1 MELIHNQ
8 VFRLLDDSRKGG
20 YRAGLYRVIFD
31 EPALQKVVCVCIQP
45 ADSDQINR
53 GGRTKLETPKNLR
66 KKPLAKLIGEL
77 LWMDR
82 DDLFRW
88 KKEGSLKLI
97 DIDRE
102 ALYYSAI
109 KSAKDQEIYE
119 HRRSVMASILDFHKL
134 HEGIL
139 VHGSMGGLVREAVEK
154 TGVSRSFVYK
164 QWSTLCRLGI
174 NEISLY
180 PRHDRCGAPGVSR
193 PCEPNGRK
201 KAGRKTLLQ
210 RMESLYGP
218 MPDPEQPG
226 MSSEW
231 QAAIIAAD
239 KRIKTP
245 VKPNMRQ
252 RYDLIL
258 KSDFVRRYRQNGDQ
272 LEPVLPSRGQ
282 YPNFRQVRRVLEREI
297 PKLQRILEKTTM
309 GHFKRTLRGLTARNW
324 QDVEGPGHTW
334 AIDSTIADVYLRS
347 SINRSWI
354 VGRPIV
360 YIVVDVW
367 STAIVGFYV
376 CLAGPSWN
384 TAKIS
389 IFNSASDPALIGD
402 LWGYQPVLSLNPYP
416 TLCYL
421 LLCDR
426 GEYLSRGAS
435 QTAIKLLLDMDY
447 TPPYRPD
454 LKGLVEVLHR
464 ISKDEQFQFL
474 PGAINARRAEF
485 DLRKSHPE
493 QSALTVRGYVQ
504 YLHEIFASY
513 NLTADRSNRLD
524 AHMVA
529 AGVFPSPAGL
539 WRWGHEMGIGFR
551 RVMSQAD
558 LIATLLVSDS
568 ARVGRSS
575 VIYGGND
582 YSCDIA
588 GADLWTTVARSHG
601 GWNIPVFRYPGSV
614 SRIWTPRTGDD
625 GLLELRISD
634 QANTS
639 PETTYEELLD
649 VISMKTLQRP
659 EIEHARTELRLKSL
673 LKVDEL
679 INREKRLTAEA
690 DAATS
695 GTAPTISEARLMEV
709 ASSNPRGASESKTK
723 EVLRDDAMEEYERM
737 MNDILRSADDGDA
750 THG

>member
-8 VFRLLDDSRKGG
+8 VLRLLDDSRKDG

-31 EPALQKVVCVCIQP
+31 QPALQKVVCVCIQP
-45 ADSDQINR
+45 ADVDQKYR
-53 GGRTKLETPKNLR
+53 SGRTKLVAPKNPR
-66 KKPLAKLIGEL
+66 KKPRAKLIGEL

-82 DDLFRW
+82 DDLLRRR
-88 KKEGSLKLI
+88 KEGSLLMI
-97 DIDRE
+97 EIDRE
-102 ALYYSAI
+102 ALYYSTI

-119 HRRSVMASILDFHKL
+119 HRRSVMASFLDFHKL
-134 HEGIL
+134 REGIL
-139 VHGSMGGLVREAVEK
+139 VHGSLGGLVREAVEK
-154 TGVSRSFVYK
+154 SGASRFFVYK

-193 PCEPNGRK
+193 PCDPNGRK

-210 RMESLYGP
+210 RLESIYGP
-218 MPDPEQPG
+218 VPDPEQPG

-231 QAAIIAAD
+231 RAAIIAAD

-245 VKPNMRQ
+245 IKPNMRQ

-258 KSDFVRRYRQNGDQ
+258 KSDFVRRYKQNGDQ

-297 PKLQRILEKTTM
+297 PKLRRILEKTTM

-324 QDVEGPGHTW
+324 QGVEGPGHTW
-334 AIDSTIADVYLRS
+334 AIDSTIGDVYLRS
-347 SINRSWI
+347 SINRAWI
-354 VGRPIV
+354 IGRPV
-360 YIVVDVW
+360 LYIVVDIW

-376 CLAGPSWN
+376 CLTGPSWN

-389 IFNSASDPALIGD
+389 LFNSASDPALIGD
-402 LWGYQPVLSLNPYP
+402 LWGYQPVLSLNPHP

-421 LLCDR
+421 LLGDR

-435 QTAIKLLLDMDY
+435 QTAIKIALDMAY

-454 LKGLVEVLHR
+454 LKGLVEVHHR
-464 ISKDEQFQFL
+464 IAKDKQFL
-474 PGAINARRAEF
+474 FVPGAINARRAEF

-504 YLHEIFASY
+504 YLHEIFSSY

-539 WRWGHEMGIGFR
+539 WRWGHEIGIGFR
-551 RVMSQAD
+551 RVMPQTD
-558 LIATLLVSDS
+558 LIASLLEPAQ

-575 VIYGGND
+575 VVYAGND
-582 YSCDIA
+582 YMCDVA
-588 GADLWTTVARSHG
+588 GAEHFTTIARSHG
-601 GWNIPVFRYPGSV
+601 GWDIPIFRYPGSV
-614 SRIWTPRTGDD
+614 SRIWTPNTGND
-625 GLLELRISD
+625 GLMEFRISD

-639 PETTYEELLD
+639 AEATFDELAD
-649 VISMKTLQRP
+649 VIVLKTLQRSD
-659 EIEHARTELRLKSL
+659 IEHAQTELRLKSL
-673 LKVDEL
+673 HKVNEL
-679 INREKRLTAEA
+679 INREKRITAEA
-690 DAATS
+690 IAASS
-695 GTAPTISEARLMEV
+695 GTTPTISEARHMEV
-709 ASSNPRGASESKTK
+709 ASSTPTGASESKTK
-723 EVLRDDAMEEYERM
+723 EVLRDEAMEEYERM